1 MSDRPDT
8 RGPGPL
14 GTPTNS
20 PAIDDG
26 TSTLVRMPAMNWY
39 NENVNL
45 PIGAHEL
52 RAIRKGVTFFPSDK
66 QGREILDLWLSGTAP
81 DEVTLD
87 SDDWGDYMRAEPDLQ
102 EQIYKKM
109 ASDAPAIW
117 EAMRQSSGRLQGR
130 YESSFHGEVGRKS
143 ARGKFQHG
151 GYYTGYELLHG
162 SKRTDTLKDV
172 QIIGRFTAVR
182 SDVTAGSPY
191 AVAYGTPYIV
201 TYEKLHFVWNDIV
214 NPNENYTDDTIYSEY
229 AKIENKYTGR
239 PAPKDYILHIMWE
252 AKENTSIAVDKPL
265 RLPAAP
271 QTIANFK
278 PDH

>member
-1 MSDRPDT
+1 MGDRPDT

-20 PAIDDG
+20 PAIDAG
-26 TSTLVRMPAMNWY
+26 TSALTGMPVMNWY

-102 EQIYKKM
+102 EQIYKKL

-143 ARGKFQHG
+143 ARG
-151 GYYTGYELLHG
+151 
-162 SKRTDTLKDV
+162 
-172 QIIGRFTAVR
+172 
-182 SDVTAGSPY
+182 
-191 AVAYGTPYIV
+191 
-201 TYEKLHFVWNDIV
+201 
-214 NPNENYTDDTIYSEY
+214 
-229 AKIENKYTGR
+229 
-239 PAPKDYILHIMWE
+239 
-252 AKENTSIAVDKPL
+252 
-265 RLPAAP
+265 
-271 QTIANFK
+271 
-278 PDH
+278 